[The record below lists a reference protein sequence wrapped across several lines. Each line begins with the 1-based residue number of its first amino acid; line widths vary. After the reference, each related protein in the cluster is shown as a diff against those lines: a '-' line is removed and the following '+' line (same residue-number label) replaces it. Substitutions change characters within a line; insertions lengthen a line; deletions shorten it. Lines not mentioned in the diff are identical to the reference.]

1 MKYFMTFA
9 LCTVATIVLVHLVVR
24 LLGLESN
31 TITLTVPIL
40 FLYLCFYG
48 FSNPLTKTKNK
59 E

>member
-1 MKYFMTFA
+1 MTFA

-48 FSNPLTKTKNK
+48 FSNPLTKTKNN